1 MSSNNL
7 HLSGGVGQ
15 KIFAAFFAVSLFSF
29 ASALVGWIGL
39 GFVREAQDTV
49 LRQAYP
55 GVRDAQI
62 IARESSNLVLHMSS
76 LFDARSLPR
85 LETHVKEIGAREQRI
100 TALLAHFDNS
110 DLFGGLRG
118 QLETRIAD
126 LSENVETLAK
136 LSRQTILTGMAVDRE
151 VGELLTLSH
160 RIIDGTHT
168 IAPIA
173 AERTIE
179 NAEALNLKMTDR
191 NEWDGSNLQL
201 EFESFLQQNMGDL
214 QKITDLQFRSEV
226 IRDQLIRLGSVN
238 STDHLR
244 LLRDETVLNLRAVTN
259 AIVRLEVAGV
269 RETFAEPLTR
279 LSGHMFKADNI
290 FSRKEHILANR
301 DAMDEIRAR
310 ADIAGQ
316 AIADLAERITIR
328 TESVMNEQ
336 SSHVRVIAGRTQV
349 TMTILAILAFAASIL
364 IFVIYINNN
373 ILFRLQRLAAS
384 VSSLTGGDLSQAVP
398 ATGDDQITRLEE
410 AVEAFRNNSIRLR
423 EAENK
428 LVSRSEE
435 LERSNQDLQQFAY
448 VTSHDLRAPLRAIGS
463 LSEWIEE
470 DLVAGNS
477 KEASENLSRLRNR
490 VRRMELLLTG
500 ILQYARAGSQDSDN
514 EWIPFAVTVR
524 QIFEDL
530 NNDERFGIVIQS
542 NVETVYT
549 GSSFFHQVLGNMIA
563 NAIKHHDKPTG
574 QVKVEL
580 VSDAHFN
587 TLTISDDGPGIP
599 ENLRSKVFKM
609 FQTLKPRDEVEASGI
624 GLALVKRLVERRAGN
639 LKLTQSDAG
648 GACFTIK
655 WPIEGETDG

>member
-49 LRQAYP
+49 LNQAYP

-76 LFDARSLPR
+76 LFYARSLPR
-85 LETHVKEIGAREQRI
+85 LETHVKEIGVREQRI
-100 TALLAHFDNS
+100 TALLAHFDNTN
-110 DLFGGLRG
+110 LFGGLRG

-126 LSENVETLAK
+126 LSKNIETLAK
-136 LSRQTILTGMAVDRE
+136 LSRQTILTRAAVDRE
-151 VGELLTLSH
+151 VKELLTMSH

-179 NAEALNLKMTDR
+179 NAQALNRKMTDR
-191 NEWDGSNLQL
+191 DEWDRSDLPL
-201 EFESFLQQNMGDL
+201 EFEVFLQQNMGDL
-214 QKITDLQFRSEV
+214 HKITDLQFRGEV
-226 IRDQLIRLGSVN
+226 IRDQLTRLGSVT
-238 STDHLR
+238 STDQLR
-244 LLRDETVLNLRAVTN
+244 ILRDETILNLRAVTN
-259 AIVRLEVAGV
+259 AIVRLEIVGI
-269 RETFAEPLTR
+269 RETFAEPLTL
-279 LSGHMFKADNI
+279 LSERIFMADNI
-290 FSRKEHILANR
+290 FSRKEQILANR
-301 DAMDEIRAR
+301 EAMDEIRAK

-316 AIADLAERITIR
+316 AIGDLAERITIR
-328 TESVMNEQ
+328 TESAMKEQ
-336 SSHVRVIAGRTQV
+336 SSHVRVIAGRSQA
-349 TMTILAILAFAASIL
+349 TMTILAVLAFAASIL
-364 IFVIYINNN
+364 IFVVYINNN
-373 ILFRLQRLAAS
+373 ILSRLQRLATS
-384 VSSLTGGDLSQAVP
+384 VSKLTGGDFSQAVP

-470 DLVAGNS
+470 DLVAGNG
-477 KEASENLSRLRNR
+477 KDAAENLSRLRSR
-490 VRRMELLLTG
+490 VRRMESLLTG

-514 EWIPFAVTVR
+514 EWIPFAATVR

-530 NNDERFGIVIQS
+530 NNDEQFVLSIQS
-542 NVETVYT
+542 NAETVYT

-563 NAIKHHDKPTG
+563 NAVKHHDKPSG
-574 QVKVEL
+574 RIDVEL
-580 VSDAHFN
+580 VSDAYFN

-639 LKLTQSDAG
+639 LTVTQSDSG

-655 WPIEGETDG
+655 WPIEGE

>member
-39 GFVREAQDTV
+39 GFVREAQNTV
-49 LRQAYP
+49 LSQAYP
-55 GVRDAQI
+55 GVRDAQV

-110 DLFGGLRG
+110 ALFGELRG
-118 QLETRIAD
+118 QLQTRIAD

-136 LSRQTILTGMAVDRE
+136 LSRQTILTRMAVDRE

-191 NEWDGSNLQL
+191 NEWDRSNLPL
-201 EFESFLQQNMGDL
+201 EFESFLQRNMGDL

-226 IRDQLIRLGSVN
+226 IRDQLTRLGGVN
-238 STDHLR
+238 STDQLR
-244 LLRDETVLNLRAVTN
+244 ILRDETILNLRAVTN
-259 AIVRLEVAGV
+259 AIVRLEIAEV

-279 LSGHMFKADNI
+279 LSGHMFEADNI
-290 FSRKEHILANR
+290 FSRKEQILANR
-301 DAMDEIRAR
+301 DAMDEIRTK

-328 TESVMNEQ
+328 TESAMNEQ
-336 SSHVRVIAGRTQV
+336 SSHVRVVAGRTQV
-349 TMTILAILAFAASIL
+349 TMTSLAILAFVASIL

-477 KEASENLSRLRNR
+477 KDAAENLSRLRSR

-530 NNDERFGIVIQS
+530 NNDERFGILIQT

-574 QVKVEL
+574 RVKVEL

-655 WPIEGETDG
+655 WPVEGE